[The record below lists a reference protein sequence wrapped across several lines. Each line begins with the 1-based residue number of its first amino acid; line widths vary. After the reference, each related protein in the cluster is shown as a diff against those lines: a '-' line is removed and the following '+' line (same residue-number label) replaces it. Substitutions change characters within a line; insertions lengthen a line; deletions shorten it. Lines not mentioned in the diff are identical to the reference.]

1 MASVERG
8 GNWNTENGERRGGL
22 GKRVPFPFS
31 PFSSSLSLPG
41 LFAPALQAIDV
52 RAIQLHCIQQGCCR
66 RIYWISPSVP
76 SQRHREYCRSV
87 FTADNDASI
96 IADVEYNR
104 KKELS
109 LII

>member
-1 MASVERG
+1 MEKEEGDWGTGS
-8 GNWNTENGERRGGL
+8 
-22 GKRVPFPFS
+22 PFPFR
-31 PFSSSLSLPG
+31 PFLPLSLPG